1 MNDQRKVK
9 RPPSLLERA
18 ADMFGIDPVANA
30 PTIDVSSLP
39 PEPEKKAKKAKA
51 EPAAETPQAEIL
63 DGVVEAVPVIE
74 AAPVVEAAPAVEAAP
89 TPKASPRKDVAKAAP
104 AVVPTRQGA
113 IDRARLAA
121 RGMIVPGTPV
131 TGISEEYRIVKRELI
146 RNFGGAG
153 NRPILPRGHRVLIA
167 SANPGEGKTFSAV
180 NLALSLA
187 VEADHDVLLI
197 DADIAKPSVL
207 EALGLE
213 DGPGLMDALA
223 DPHLPLGDCLIQT
236 DIPGLKV
243 MPAGTGHMHD
253 TELLASARTEAL
265 LAQLEQ
271 GVPGRILILDS
282 PPILAASPAAV
293 LAGHVGQMIL
303 VVRADE
309 TLESSLRDAIGLMG
323 ACPHI
328 QLLLNGVKYSPGGRR
343 FGTYYGQGGA

>member
-1 MNDQRKVK
+1 MNDPRKVK

-18 ADMFGIDPVANA
+18 ADMFGLDPAGNA

-51 EPAAETPQAEIL
+51 EPVAEAPVAESA
-63 DGVVEAVPVIE
+63 E
-74 AAPVVEAAPAVEAAP
+74 PVVETAP
-89 TPKASPRKDVAKAAP
+89 SPRPSPSKEIAKAAP
-104 AVVPTRQGA
+104 AIVPTRQGT
-113 IDRARLAA
+113 IDRDRLAA
-121 RGMIVPGTPV
+121 QGMIVPGTPV

-153 NRPILPRGHRVLIA
+153 NRPVLPRGHRVLIA

-207 EALGLE
+207 DTLGLE
-213 DGPGLMDALA
+213 NGPGLMDALA
-223 DPHLPLGDCLIQT
+223 DPHLAVGDCLIQT

-243 MPAGTGHMHD
+243 MPAGAHHMHD

-265 LAQLEQ
+265 LTQLEA
-271 GVPGRILILDS
+271 GAPGRILILDS

-293 LAGHVGQMIL
+293 LAGHVGQTIL
-303 VVRADE
+303 VVRADT
-309 TLESSLRDAIGLMG
+309 TLESALRDAIGLMG
-323 ACPHI
+323 ACPQI
-328 QLLLNGVKYSPGGRR
+328 QLLLNGTKFSPGGRR

>member
-1 MNDQRKVK
+1 M
-9 RPPSLLERA
+9 
-18 ADMFGIDPVANA
+18 
-30 PTIDVSSLP
+30 
-39 PEPEKKAKKAKA
+39 
-51 EPAAETPQAEIL
+51 
-63 DGVVEAVPVIE
+63 
-74 AAPVVEAAPAVEAAP
+74 
-89 TPKASPRKDVAKAAP
+89 
-104 AVVPTRQGA
+104 
-113 IDRARLAA
+113 
-121 RGMIVPGTPV
+121 
-131 TGISEEYRIVKRELI
+131 
-146 RNFGGAG
+146 
-153 NRPILPRGHRVLIA
+153 
-167 SANPGEGKTFSAV
+167 PGEGKTFFAV

-223 DPHLPLGDCLIQT
+223 DAHLPLGDCLIQT

-253 TELLASARTEAL
+253 TELLASARTDAL

-271 GVPGRILILDS
+271 GAPGRILIIDS
-282 PPILAASPAAV
+282 PPVLAASPAAV
-293 LAGHVGQMIL
+293 LAGHVGQTIM

-309 TLESSLRDAIGLMG
+309 TLESALRDAIGLMG

-328 QLLLNGVKYSPGGRR
+328 QLLLNGVKFSPGGRR

>member
-1 MNDQRKVK
+1 MNDQRPVK

-18 ADMFGIDPVANA
+18 ADMFGLDPAKDA
-30 PTIDVSSLP
+30 ATIDVSKLP
-39 PEPEKKAKKAKA
+39 PEPEKKRRKVKDA
-51 EPAAETPQAEIL
+51 PAAEAPRTPEAEIL
-63 DGVVEAVPVIE
+63 PPEP
-74 AAPVVEAAPAVEAAP
+74 PVVEAAPA
-89 TPKASPRKDVAKAAP
+89 PKPSPRKDVAKAAP
-104 AVVPTRQGA
+104 AVVPNRQGT

-121 RGMIVPGTPV
+121 AGMIVPGTPV
-131 TGISEEYRIVKRELI
+131 TGISEEYRIVKREII
-146 RNFGGAG
+146 RNFAG
-153 NRPILPRGHRVLIA
+153 TANRPVVPRGHRVLIA

-207 EALGLE
+207 GALGLE
-213 DGPGLMDALA
+213 SGPGLMDALA

-243 MPAGTGHMHD
+243 MPAGTQHMHD

-265 LAQLEQ
+265 LGQLEA
-271 GVPGRILILDS
+271 GAPGRIVILDS
-282 PPILAASPAAV
+282 PPVLAASPAAV
-293 LAGHVGQMIL
+293 LAGHVGQLIM
-303 VVRADE
+303 VVRADQ

-328 QLLLNGVKYSPGGRR
+328 QLLLNGVKFSPGGRR
-343 FGTYYGQGGA
+343 FGTYYGQGGAS

>member
-18 ADMFGIDPVANA
+18 ADMFGLDPVANA
-30 PTIDVSSLP
+30 PTIDLSSLP

-51 EPAAETPQAEIL
+51 EHVAETPQAEIL
-63 DGVVEAVPVIE
+63 DPI
-74 AAPVVEAAPAVEAAP
+74 VEAAAAVEAA
-89 TPKASPRKDVAKAAP
+89 PKASPRKDVVKSAP
-104 AVVPTRQGA
+104 AVVPTRQGT

-146 RNFGGAG
+146 RNFGGVG
-153 NRPILPRGHRVLIA
+153 NRPILPRGHRVLIG

-293 LAGHVGQMIL
+293 LAGHVGQMIM
-303 VVRADE
+303 VVRADQ

>member
-1 MNDQRKVK
+1 MTGDKKKMTDQRPVK

-18 ADMFGIDPVANA
+18 ADMFGIDPAANA
-30 PTIDVSSLP
+30 PTIDVSNLP
-39 PEPEKKAKKAKA
+39 PDPVKKARKPKGEPKAA
-51 EPAAETPQAEIL
+51 TPAAEIL
-63 DGVVEAVPVIE
+63 EPV
-74 AAPVVEAAPAVEAAP
+74 APAVDPAP
-89 TPKASPRKDVAKAAP
+89 AVKPSPRKDIARAAP
-104 AVVPTRQGA
+104 AVVPTRQGR
-113 IDRARLAA
+113 IDRDRLAA
-121 RGMIVPGTPV
+121 RGMIVPGAPV
-131 TGISEEYRIVKRELI
+131 TGISEEYRIVKREII
-146 RNFGGAG
+146 RNFAG
-153 NRPILPRGHRVLIA
+153 TPNRPVVPRGHRVLIA

-207 EALGLE
+207 EVLGLE

-223 DPHLPLGDCLIQT
+223 DPHLPLGDCMIQT
-236 DIPGLKV
+236 DIAGLKV
-243 MPAGTGHMHD
+243 MPAGMQHMHD
-253 TELLASARTEAL
+253 TELLASARTETL
-265 LAQLEQ
+265 LGQLEA
-271 GVPGRILILDS
+271 GAPGRILILDS

-293 LAGHVGQMIL
+293 LAGHVGQLIM

-343 FGTYYGQGGA
+343 FGTYYGQGGAS

>member
-1 MNDQRKVK
+1 MNEHRPVK
-9 RPPSLLERA
+9 RTPSLLERA
-18 ADMFGIDPVANA
+18 ADMFGTDPAAGA

-39 PEPEKKAKKAKA
+39 PEPERKKAKKKA
-51 EPAAETPQAEIL
+51 APEAEIL
-63 DGVVEAVPVIE
+63 E
-74 AAPVVEAAPAVEAAP
+74 PVVEAAPAVEAP
-89 TPKASPRKDVAKAAP
+89 PKLSPRKELAKATP
-104 AVVPTRQGA
+104 AVVPSRQGT
-113 IDRARLAA
+113 IDRERLAA
-121 RGMIVPGTPV
+121 RGMVVPGAPV
-131 TGISEEYRIVKRELI
+131 SGISEEYRIVKREII
-146 RNFGGAG
+146 RNFAG
-153 NRPILPRGHRVLIA
+153 TANRPVVPRGHRVLIA

-207 EALGLE
+207 ETLGLE

-243 MPAGTGHMHD
+243 MPAGTQHQHD

-265 LAQLEQ
+265 LSQLEA
-271 GVPGRILILDS
+271 GAPGRILILDS
-282 PPILAASPAAV
+282 PPVLAASPAAV
-293 LAGHVGQMIL
+293 LAGHVGQLIM
-303 VVRADE
+303 VVRADT

-323 ACPHI
+323 GCPHI
-328 QLLLNGVKYSPGGRR
+328 QLLLNGVKFSPGGRR

>member
-18 ADMFGIDPVANA
+18 ADMFGLDPAANA

-51 EPAAETPQAEIL
+51 EPVAEAAQPEIL
-63 DGVVEAVPVIE
+63 D
-74 AAPVVEAAPAVEAAP
+74 PVVEAAPAVEAAP
-89 TPKASPRKDVAKAAP
+89 SPTPKPSPRKDVVKAAP
-104 AVVPTRQGA
+104 AIVPTRQGT
-113 IDRARLAA
+113 IDRTRLAS
-121 RGMIVPGTPV
+121 RGMIVPGTAV

-153 NRPILPRGHRVLIA
+153 NRPLLPRGHRVLIA

-207 EALGLE
+207 EALGLD

-271 GVPGRILILDS
+271 GAPGRILIIDS
-282 PPILAASPAAV
+282 PPVLAASPAAV
-293 LAGHVGQMIL
+293 LAGHVGQTIM

-309 TLESSLRDAIGLMG
+309 TLESALRDAIGLMG

>member
-1 MNDQRKVK
+1 MNDQRKIK

-18 ADMFGIDPVANA
+18 ADMFGLDPAANA

-39 PEPEKKAKKAKA
+39 PEPAKKARKTKE
-51 EPAAETPQAEIL
+51 EPAPETPQPEIL
-63 DGVVEAVPVIE
+63 D
-74 AAPVVEAAPAVEAAP
+74 PVVEAAPAVEPAP
-89 TPKASPRKDVAKAAP
+89 APKPSPRKDVARAAP
-104 AVVPTRQGA
+104 ATVPARQGT
-113 IDRARLAA
+113 IDRDRLAA
-121 RGMIVPGTPV
+121 RGMIVPGMPV

-207 EALGLE
+207 ETLGLD

-243 MPAGTGHMHD
+243 MPAGTQHIHD

-265 LAQLEQ
+265 LVQLEQ
-271 GVPGRILILDS
+271 GAPGRILIIDS
-282 PPILAASPAAV
+282 PPVLAASPAAV
-293 LAGHVGQMIL
+293 LAGHVGQTIM
-303 VVRADE
+303 VVRADA

-328 QLLLNGVKYSPGGRR
+328 QLLLNGVKFSPGGRR

>member
-18 ADMFGIDPVANA
+18 ADMFGLDPAANA
-30 PTIDVSSLP
+30 PTIDVSKLP
-39 PEPEKKAKKAKA
+39 PEAPKKAKKANPPEVA
-51 EPAAETPQAEIL
+51 EPVAQVPQPEIL
-63 DGVVEAVPVIE
+63 EPVAE
-74 AAPVVEAAPAVEAAP
+74 EAPAVEAAP
-89 TPKASPRKDVAKAAP
+89 AAPKPSPRKDVAKAAP
-104 AVVPTRQGA
+104 AIVPSRQGTV
-113 IDRARLAA
+113 DRDRLAS

-146 RNFGGAG
+146 RNFGGTG

-207 EALGLE
+207 EALGLD

-265 LAQLEQ
+265 LAQLE
-271 GVPGRILILDS
+271 GGAPGRILIIDS
-282 PPILAASPAAV
+282 PPVLAASPAAV
-293 LAGHVGQMIL
+293 LAGHVGQTIM

-309 TLESSLRDAIGLMG
+309 TLESALRDAIGLMG

-328 QLLLNGVKYSPGGRR
+328 QLLLNGVKFSPGGRR

>member
-18 ADMFGIDPVANA
+18 ADMFGLDPAANA
-30 PTIDVSSLP
+30 PTIDVSQLP
-39 PEPEKKAKKAKA
+39 PETRKKAKKANPAEAA
-51 EPAAETPQAEIL
+51 EPVAETPQPEIL
-63 DGVVEAVPVIE
+63 DPVVD
-74 AAPVVEAAPAVEAAP
+74 AAAAVEAAPAP
-89 TPKASPRKDVAKAAP
+89 PKPSPRKDVAKAAP
-104 AVVPTRQGA
+104 AIVPTRQGTV
-113 IDRARLAA
+113 DRARLAS

-236 DIPGLKV
+236 DIAGLKV

-265 LAQLEQ
+265 FTQLEQ
-271 GVPGRILILDS
+271 GAPGRILIIDS
-282 PPILAASPAAV
+282 PPVLAASPAAV
-293 LAGHVGQMIL
+293 LAGHVGQTIM

-309 TLESSLRDAIGLMG
+309 TLESALRDAIGLMG

-328 QLLLNGVKYSPGGRR
+328 QLLLNGVKFSPGGRR

>member
-1 MNDQRKVK
+1 MNDQRPVK
-9 RPPSLLERA
+9 RQPSLLERA
-18 ADMFGIDPVANA
+18 ADMFGLDPAANA

-51 EPAAETPQAEIL
+51 EPAPH
-63 DGVVEAVPVIE
+63 VEPAAPELAIEAAPVIE
-74 AAPVVEAAPAVEAAP
+74 AAPAVEPAPVKPSSRKEIAKVAPATLP
-89 TPKASPRKDVAKAAP
+89 S
-104 AVVPTRQGA
+104 RQGK
-113 IDRARLAA
+113 IDRDRLAA
-121 RGMIVPGTPV
+121 RGMVVPGAPV
-131 TGISEEYRIVKRELI
+131 TGIAEEYRIVKREII
-146 RNFGGAG
+146 RNFAG
-153 NRPILPRGHRVLIA
+153 TANRPVVPRGHRVLIA

-207 EALGLE
+207 DALGLQ

-243 MPAGTGHMHD
+243 MPAGTQHMHD
-253 TELLASARTEAL
+253 TELLASARTETL
-265 LAQLEQ
+265 LAQLEA
-271 GVPGRILILDS
+271 GAPGRIIILDS
-282 PPILAASPAAV
+282 PPVLAASPAAV
-293 LAGHVGQMIL
+293 LAGHVGQLIM

-309 TLESSLRDAIGLMG
+309 TLESSLRDAIGLMA

-328 QLLLNGVKYSPGGRR
+328 QLLLNGVKFSPGGRR
-343 FGTYYGQGGA
+343 FGTYYGQGGAM

>member
-18 ADMFGIDPVANA
+18 ADMFGLDPAANA
-30 PTIDVSSLP
+30 PTIDVSKLP

-51 EPAAETPQAEIL
+51 EPATETPQPEIP
-63 DGVVEAVPVIE
+63 D
-74 AAPVVEAAPAVEAAP
+74 PVVEAALAVEAAP
-89 TPKASPRKDVAKAAP
+89 VAPKPSPRKDVAKAAP
-104 AVVPTRQGA
+104 AIVPTRQGT
-113 IDRARLAA
+113 IDRDRLAA

-207 EALGLE
+207 EALGLD

-271 GVPGRILILDS
+271 GAPGRILIIDS
-282 PPILAASPAAV
+282 PPVLAASPAAV
-293 LAGHVGQMIL
+293 LAGHVGQTIM

-309 TLESSLRDAIGLMG
+309 TLESALRDAIGLMG